1 MSTVVSVESVRGGD
15 LRTRGLSASLGE
27 YSPPWAH
34 AVHVARASEKKG
46 APCSCGSWRGVRAW
60 PVVSVLYLPENAS
73 EKIARCGVKNLPVLF
88 SNSRVCVR
96 SPGPRRSRSVCVC
109 SCSPPA
115 RSRTRRPPP
124 VPTAGIRATVDVL
137 RRLGQPT
144 STTGDQEAHSSPEAY
159 TITTAV
165 TTGGEDG

>member
-96 SPGPRRSRSVCVC
+96 SPGPRRSRSVCVFVLAAGKIKD
-109 SCSPPA
+109 SA
-115 RSRTRRPPP
+115 A
-124 VPTAGIRATVDVL
+124 TAGPNSAVVLHAHVFARTVKF
-137 RRLGQPT
+137 
-144 STTGDQEAHSSPEAY
+144 
-159 TITTAV
+159 
-165 TTGGEDG
+165 

>member
-73 EKIARCGVKNLPVLF
+73 ESAARCGVKIFLCCSPT
-88 SNSRVCVR
+88 RVCVCAR
-96 SPGPRRSRSVCVC
+96 PDHGVRVLCVCVFVLAAGKIKD
-109 SCSPPA
+109 SA
-115 RSRTRRPPP
+115 A
-124 VPTAGIRATVDVL
+124 TAGPNSAVVLHAHVFARTVKF
-137 RRLGQPT
+137 
-144 STTGDQEAHSSPEAY
+144 
-159 TITTAV
+159 
-165 TTGGEDG
+165 